1 MLRFFNC
8 ARSRGFAAF
17 GLRGRA
23 CRRLGG
29 GLGLAFLRGLPGL
42 GALRAGRLRGGLLCG
57 CAHAGGH
64 IGVFGLQAR
73 REGCYGALARGVEQ
87 GHVCRAG
94 LAFARQQG
102 QRDELLARQR
112 DAQAVIEDQSQTLR
126 ELQTTPPA
134 PIPEENPQEI
144 QPTNPPETPEQAQAA
159 LQATQ
164 AALQAAQIALN
175 QALSERAALP
185 QQQKQDEQCRQTH
198 ARQQAQIQARQQA
211 AQRWRAL
218 NQLIGSASGDA
229 FRRYAQQYTLDV
241 LLAYA
246 NQHLARLA
254 PRYRLQRGLD
264 PWSLCIADGEFAD
277 ELRSAHSLSGG
288 ESFLVSLALALGLA
302 SLSSEKVKVESLF
315 IDEGFGSLDADTLQ
329 TVMQA
334 LDRLQAGGRRI
345 GVISHVHDMA
355 ERIGVQIRIQPQ
367 GGGQSALTVQG

>member
-1 MLRFFNC
+1 M
-8 ARSRGFAAF
+8 
-17 GLRGRA
+17 
-23 CRRLGG
+23 
-29 GLGLAFLRGLPGL
+29 
-42 GALRAGRLRGGLLCG
+42 
-57 CAHAGGH
+57 
-64 IGVFGLQAR
+64 Q
-73 REGCYGALARGVEQ
+73 
-87 GHVCRAG
+87 
-94 LAFARQQG
+94 
-102 QRDELLARQR
+102 
-112 DAQAVIEDQSQTLR
+112 
-126 ELQTTPPA
+126 
-134 PIPEENPQEI
+134 
-144 QPTNPPETPEQAQAA
+144 
-159 LQATQ
+159 
-164 AALQAAQIALN
+164 
-175 QALSERAALP
+175 

-198 ARQQAQIQARQQA
+198 ARQQAQIQARRQA

-246 NQHLARLA
+246 NQHLTRLA

-264 PWSLCIADGEFAD
+264 PLSLCIADGEFAD

-288 ESFLVSLALALGLA
+288 ESFLVSLALALALGLA

>member
-23 CRRLGG
+23 CLRGRLGG

-42 GALRAGRLRGGLLCG
+42 GVLHAGRLRGGLLCG

-73 REGCYGALARGVEQ
+73 REGCHGALARGVEQ

-94 LAFARQQG
+94 LAFARQQR

-164 AALQAAQIALN
+164 TALN
-175 QALSERAALP
+175 QALSERAALQ

-198 ARQQAQIQARQQA
+198 VRQQAQIQARQQA

-264 PWSLCIADGEFAD
+264 PLSLCIADGEFAD

-288 ESFLVSLALALGLA
+288 ESFFVSLALALGLA

-334 LDRLQAGGRRI
+334 LDRLQ
-345 GVISHVHDMA
+345 
-355 ERIGVQIRIQPQ
+355 